1 MSKLFGRKKEEEEVA
16 PGNRGL
22 SGEWEILDHPDT
34 IKSSPEVARK
44 PPRVA
49 SKPKPSAGDP
59 AATGEEPNTSPRKM
73 PGMVAT
79 VPIGEL
85 ANVLKGLKT
94 KVNPPPSNPP
104 QYILLLFNVHVQVA
118 LFLRIECEVFQK
130 LTSFI
135 TF

>member
-1 MSKLFGRKKEEEEVA
+1 MTLSRLRSSGLSKLFGRKKEEEEVA

-85 ANVLKGLKT
+85 ANVLKGLKP
-94 KVNPPPSNPP
+94 KVTP
-104 QYILLLFNVHVQVA
+104 ILLLFNVHVQVA
-118 LFLRIECEVFQK
+118 LFFYE
-130 LTSFI
+130 
-135 TF
+135 